1 MNILLSSSKKINE
14 KLSLVSLINDKSSI
28 PPSFKNLSKDYLKD
42 NFSAKS
48 PLIKNVLDRL
58 DVAVL
63 VDEKNPH
70 KKLEILRVNGYNI
83 CKALNAS
90 KLKSIQIEGSKSD
103 EVLAVAEGIILA
115 NYQFNKYFSDA
126 KENSLTE
133 VKIVCS
139 EVSKEAIDEVTNTC
153 KAVYYARTLVN
164 EPQHFLTATQLSEE
178 IKTLSKE
185 AGFTVDVFTKKKI
198 ESLKMGGL
206 LAVNKGSVE
215 PPTFNILEY
224 KPKNASN
231 KKPIVLV
238 GKGVVYD
245 TGGLSLKPTA
255 GSMDFMKSDMGG
267 SAAVVGALYAT
278 AKNKLN
284 VWVIGLIP
292 ATDNRPSLSA
302 YAPGDVI
309 TMFNGKTVEVLNTD
323 AEGRMILAD
332 ALAYAIKYKPELVID
347 LATLTG
353 MAARSVGHHAIVSM
367 GSADTKTHENL
378 KESGFAVN
386 ERLAEMPFFDEYFD
400 MLKSDIADLKNIGGM
415 NAGAITAGKF
425 LELFTKNEKGEHAY
439 PWIHLDIAGPAFL
452 SSEDAY
458 RGKNGSGVGVRLL
471 YHFIKKYA
479 K

>member
-1 MNILLSSSKKINE
+1 MLWKIKILKKYKHIDG
-14 KLSLVSLINDKSSI
+14 LVN
-28 PPSFKNLSKDYLKD
+28 N
-42 NFSAKS
+42 A
-48 PLIKNVLDRL
+48 
-58 DVAVL
+58 
-63 VDEKNPH
+63 
-70 KKLEILRVNGYNI
+70 
-83 CKALNAS
+83 ALNPDVNF
-90 KLKSIQIEGSKSD
+90 LKKNNCALEKYSIEFFQKEFD
-103 EVLAVAEGIILA
+103 VGIKGALICTKI
-115 NYQFNKYFSDA
+115 FGKYFSD
-126 KENSLTE
+126 KKDNSLSE
-133 VKIVCS
+133 ISIVCAG
-139 EVSKEAIDEVTNTC
+139 VSKKDIEELINVSE
-153 KAVYYARTLVN
+153 AVYHARTLVN

-178 IKTLSKE
+178 IKSLSKE
-185 AGFTVDVFTKKKI
+185 AGFTVEIFTKKKI
-198 ESLKMGGL
+198 ETLKMGGL
-206 LAVNKGSVE
+206 LAVNKGSIE

-224 KPKNASN
+224 KPKNPSN

-267 SAAVVGALYAT
+267 SAAIIGALYAT
-278 AKNKLN
+278 AKNKLD
-284 VWVIGLIP
+284 VWVVGLIP
-292 ATDNRPSLSA
+292 ATDNRPSGAA

-309 TMFNGKTVEVLNTD
+309 TMYNGKTVEVLNTD

-332 ALAYAIKYKPELVID
+332 ALTYAIKYNPELVID

-353 MAARSVGHHAIVSM
+353 MAARTVGHHAIVSM
-367 GSADTKTHENL
+367 GTADKETHENL
-378 KESGFAVN
+378 KDSGFAVN

-400 MLKSDIADLKNIGGM
+400 MLKSDIADVKNIGEM

-425 LELFTKNEKGEHAY
+425 LEMFTKNEKGEHAY

-471 YHFIKKYA
+471 YNFIRKYA